1 MIEDHWDTRQEYIKQ
16 GNELA
21 ALEAK
26 QEQEKKDKEKAL
38 KEMQEKMA
46 SVTYQNNSASS
57 GGGELTPVFVPQ
69 KQERS
74 SPSLEP
80 NQSVIPNQNITQEQV
95 NSELGSIKQLENRG
109 RMGFQNNSSTNT
121 FQRPFGQNSNPFQNS
136 NGRF

>member
-46 SVTYQNNSASS
+46 SVTYQNNNASS
-57 GGGELTPVFVPQ
+57 GGGELNPVFVPQ

-74 SPSLEP
+74 SSSLEP
-80 NQSVIPNQNITQEQV
+80 NQSVIPNQSLTQEQV
-95 NSELGSIKQLENRG
+95 RTGLESVRQLENRS
-109 RMGFQNNSSTNT
+109 RMGFQNNPSTST
-121 FQRPFGQNSNPFQNS
+121 FQRPFGQNSNPFQNN